1 MLKRTPPNRYRT
13 KDRLSVLPEPKG
25 QTQIEF
31 ILSILT
37 ILFVIFWM
45 WEVIMGVYT
54 YNVLSDAAKEGI
66 RYAIVHGSRNSNCSG
81 PGVCGQGTVGQVSST
96 DSSGTNVANVVKD
109 YAKYSLHDTSGMT
122 VSVSYPD
129 PQTLPGGTQV
139 WNEAPSTVTVKLSYK
154 YIPYLA
160 LPIQPT
166 FNVRA
171 QGRIVN

>member
-96 DSSGTNVANVVKD
+96 DSDGSKYWSPSAPGVVYTVKD

-139 WNEAPSTVTVKLSYK
+139 WNEAPSTVTVQLSYK

-166 FNVRA
+166 FKV
-171 QGRIVN
+171 